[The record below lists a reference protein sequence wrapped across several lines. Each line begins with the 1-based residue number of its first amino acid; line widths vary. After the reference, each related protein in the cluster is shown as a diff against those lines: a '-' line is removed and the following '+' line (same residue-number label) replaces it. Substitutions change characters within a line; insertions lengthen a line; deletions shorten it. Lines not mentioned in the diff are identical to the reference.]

1 MPIGEQD
8 SGVTAGVK
16 FVTST
21 IGNTVGGLTNLVG
34 GVVGAASRGLGETI
48 EGATGSAG
56 KAVGRSIADAGTGI
70 EDGSHRIAKGVK
82 DAGYG
87 KWEDMKHEGTL
98 GYGKFAHS
106 RLQVGI
112 HPALGHGHCSLP
124 ASWNIFSASCKDQ
137 QLQASNADLTQKQLS
152 LGDAVTSKVP
162 GLVFLRKSNTHNL
175 VLWNM
180 AWPETANEKSKI
192 LPVSQVIS

>member
-1 MPIGEQD
+1 MPIGQQD
-8 SGVTAGVK
+8 SGATAGVR

-70 EDGSHRIAKGVK
+70 EEGSHRIAKGVK

-87 KWEDMKHEGTL
+87 K
-98 GYGKFAHS
+98 
-106 RLQVGI
+106 
-112 HPALGHGHCSLP
+112 
-124 ASWNIFSASCKDQ
+124 
-137 QLQASNADLTQKQLS
+137 
-152 LGDAVTSKVP
+152 
-162 GLVFLRKSNTHNL
+162 
-175 VLWNM
+175 
-180 AWPETANEKSKI
+180 
-192 LPVSQVIS
+192 